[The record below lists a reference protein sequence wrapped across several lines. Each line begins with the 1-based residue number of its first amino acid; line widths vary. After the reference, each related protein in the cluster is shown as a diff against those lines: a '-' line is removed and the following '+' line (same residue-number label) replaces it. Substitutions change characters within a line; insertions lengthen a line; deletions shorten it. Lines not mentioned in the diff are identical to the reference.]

1 MQIDFIYLVT
11 SLVHKIIWMI
21 YSLELIG
28 EDKAGLEF
36 SNCDQ
41 DNMSLHFTNW
51 LRINKLSFQK
61 CEELKKPAFR

>member
-28 EDKAGLEF
+28 EDKP
-36 SNCDQ
+36 Q
-41 DNMSLHFTNW
+41 DEP
-51 LRINKLSFQK
+51 RIV
-61 CEELKKPAFR
+61 